1 MIFKERE
8 SNMRQLIV
16 IIDLHCDATMP
27 SGAQEFGGGNTYARN
42 LILGLLERNCN
53 FIYITRKK
61 YPFLEDSVQLSQSAA
76 LYRLD
81 LGNFGPDDKD
91 VLQHYYG
98 QAGDRKSVV

>member
-1 MIFKERE
+1 
-8 SNMRQLIV
+8 MRQLIV

-42 LILGLLERNCN
+42 LMLGLLERDCD

-61 YPFLEDSVQLSQSAA
+61 YPFLEASVRLSQSSY

-81 LGNFGPDDKD
+81 LGNFGADDKD
-91 VLQHYYG
+91 VLQHYYD
-98 QAGDRKSVV
+98 QALEQILNILSSYTSRA